1 MAERIWKID
10 PAHSSVGFS
19 VKHMMFTTV
28 RGRFRDVEGTVR
40 ADEERPERS
49 SVEVEIRAASIDTG
63 VPDRDAHLRSADFF
77 DVERHPTITFRSRR
91 VEGASALPEGRFR
104 IVGELT
110 MLGIPREVVLDA
122 VFEGRGTDPW
132 GKTRAGARATAE
144 IDRRDWGLTWNRTL
158 DAGGILVGNTLR
170 LEIEIQA
177 VEAGPAGSKSPELE
191 EAHARS

>member
-1 MAERIWKID
+1 MAGRTWKID

-28 RGRFRDVEGTVR
+28 RGRFRDVEGTIT

-77 DVERHPTITFRSRR
+77 DVERYPTITFRSRR
-91 VEGASALPEGRFR
+91 VEGAAVLPEGRFR
-104 IVGELT
+104 IVGDLT
-110 MLGIPREVVLDA
+110 MRGIAREVVLDA
-122 VFEGRGTDPW
+122 VFEGKGGDPW

-144 IDRRDWGLTWNRTL
+144 IDRRDWGLTWNQAL
-158 DAGGILVGNTLR
+158 EAGGILVGNTLR
-170 LEIEIQA
+170 LDIEIQA
-177 VEAGPAGSKSPELE
+177 VEAAPEGSDAPELE